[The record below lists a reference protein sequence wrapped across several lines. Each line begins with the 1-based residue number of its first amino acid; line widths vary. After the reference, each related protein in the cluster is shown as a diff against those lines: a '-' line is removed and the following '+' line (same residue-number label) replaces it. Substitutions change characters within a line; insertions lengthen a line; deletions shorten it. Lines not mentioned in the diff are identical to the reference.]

1 MKCPFILFLSLAL
14 LSPFHQV
21 FASDIVETQNLYL
34 SGTGSDD
41 AVEWEFFCTAGAGS
55 GEWTT
60 IPVPS
65 CWECQGF
72 GQYVYGLKS
81 NQDRLKESGL
91 YRHTFSVQ
99 SALSGLNSALH
110 LRWAHQVRSIESTTD
125 TGLLPVSAPISI

>member
-21 FASDIVETQNLYL
+21 FASDIVETQTLYL

-72 GQYVYGLKS
+72 G
-81 NQDRLKESGL
+81 
-91 YRHTFSVQ
+91 H
-99 SALSGLNSALH
+99 
-110 LRWAHQVRSIESTTD
+110 
-125 TGLLPVSAPISI
+125 ISILSAISPVGTKFCPPSSMGPSGQVNRINIGHGALARVRAHFYMTFLPAD